1 MNRRDGGGGR
11 DDSGDLGTAIEHVP
25 SWRSTVRSLVTT
37 AIIVAMATPAY
48 AQLSPGSGAP
58 PTGAPATGSPGAASP
73 QGGRPSITLGGE
85 KKAKTEDEIK
95 YERELD
101 EAYKSGLNKIPDQKA
116 KADPWGNIRGAATS
130 QSTASQKRPGS
141 K

>member
-1 MNRRDGGGGR
+1 
-11 DDSGDLGTAIEHVP
+11 
-25 SWRSTVRSLVTT
+25 VRSLVTT

-58 PTGAPATGSPGAASP
+58 ATPATGSPGAASP
-73 QGGRPSITLGGE
+73 QGGRPSFTLGGD

-101 EAYKSGLNKIPDQKA
+101 QAYKSGLNKIPDQKA
-116 KADPWGNIRGAATS
+116 KPDPWGNIRGAGTS

>member
-1 MNRRDGGGGR
+1 MRR
-11 DDSGDLGTAIEHVP
+11 
-25 SWRSTVRSLVTT
+25 LVTT

-101 EAYKSGLNKIPDQKA
+101 QAYKSGLNKIPDQKA
-116 KADPWGNIRGAATS
+116 KADPWGNIRGAGTS
-130 QSTASQKRPGS
+130 QSNASQKRPSS